1 MSRASIL
8 LQNFNKTLNHVWNTH
23 GLPAGCSYQRGVSD
37 CTRKFTNIESY
48 RRHARDKHTWFYNT
62 HLKRYDKNAS
72 ISDPFLL
79 TASNDQ
85 GDEDNNTVD
94 NSLND
99 AVNNGSDL
107 THNCDVDM
115 RVSGNGEEVLHYK
128 DFNQDVIV
136 GSFLSGL
143 RENFNTTTEAICFLS
158 EKINKIICL
167 EIKVSMIKESLK
179 RNHNDVLT
187 DYETELI
194 MDCVTHLPSHLKSL
208 QGKVFR

>member
-1 MSRASIL
+1 MDFLRDNHTSVVSQTALENLLIL
-8 LQNFNKTLNHVWNTH
+8 KVTEGMLGINTL
-23 GLPAGCSYQRGVSD
+23 G
-37 CTRKFTNIESY
+37 FT
-48 RRHARDKHTWFYNT
+48 TFT

-115 RVSGNGEEVLHYK
+115 RVGGNGEEVLHYK

-194 MDCVTHLPSHLKSL
+194 MDCVSPFAESFEKFT
-208 QGKVFR
+208 GKGL